1 MNIDGRIVTLTS
13 GEVGSLWSGYI
24 GETLLACVMKSFLHN
39 VEDRDAKKLLQLN
52 NDYIQKR
59 IEIYHHLFQTEGMKT
74 PQGFGDQDV
83 FLDAPKMFSDKF
95 YLFYLKEMSRA
106 SIINYSNAL
115 FASHR
120 RDIRMFM
127 LKNMDEYVEVFNEAI
142 EALLEK
148 GIVIRTPSIPI
159 PTDIYFVESKDFL
172 GKFRGT
178 QRPIS
183 AQEIKEIY
191 INLDTNMLG
200 KSIMIA
206 FSQSAKSN
214 DLREYLV
221 RGRKIAHKHIELFIN
236 MLTDEDLPSPQL
248 WDPEVT
254 ESRIAPFSEKLM
266 HYHTGLAAASGLA
279 NYGTA
284 VSQIARKDISLAFA
298 RLIVETGKFSL
309 DGANL
314 SIKKGWL
321 EQPPLAANRDK
332 LSDD

>member
-1 MNIDGRIVTLTS
+1 MNTDGRIVTLTS

-24 GETLLACVMKSFLHN
+24 GETLLSCVMKSFLHN
-39 VEDRDAKKLLQLN
+39 VEDRDAKKILQLN
-52 NDYIQKR
+52 NEYIQKR
-59 IEIYHHLFQTEGMKT
+59 IQTYQHLFEAEGMKT
-74 PQGFGDQDV
+74 PQGFNDSDV
-83 FLDAPKMFSDKF
+83 FLDAPRMFSDKF

-106 SIINYSNAL
+106 SMINYSNGL

-120 RDIRMFM
+120 RDIRMF
-127 LKNMDEYVEVFNEAI
+127 LLQNINEYANVFNSAM

-159 PTDIYFVESKDFL
+159 PTQVQFVDSKDFL
-172 GKFRGT
+172 GKLRGPK
-178 QRPIS
+178 RPIS

-206 FSQSAKSN
+206 FSQAATSN

-221 RGRKIAHKHIELFIN
+221 RGRKIAHNHIELFIN

-298 RLIVETGKFSL
+298 RLIVETAKFSL

-314 SIKKGWL
+314 SIRKGWL

-332 LSDD
+332 LSND